1 MTNFP
6 RLFWYLTTSLRRL
19 HWNSQKLRKYQ
30 EKRLRSVIK
39 YAYEFVPFYHDRFKQ
54 VGITPDDIKT
64 IDDLAKLPPV
74 TKTDMKREPYRR
86 LVSSEYDM
94 NKLKIVQTSGS
105 SGQPFQV
112 YINKKEDDWRK
123 SIYMRANIVCGQKPR
138 DRWVV
143 LTSPTHFNDTTNAQR
158 KLGIYAQ
165 TVVSVFN
172 SIDDQVRLIQE
183 NRADVLDGYSGS
195 LFLLAREVDRRSLH
209 DIRPRIIFGSAE
221 LIDSVSREYMEKVF
235 AAPFYDQFGCTE
247 MDRTAWQCKERK
259 GYHMDEDSVIFQFV
273 DSNGNDVSA
282 GERGEIVYTSLFNFS
297 MPFIRYAVGDIGV
310 PSDEKCS
317 CGIKLPLMEVVDG
330 RKNSFLILPDG
341 RLMSPNNFTTAVF
354 TFKDYNNIDQFKIVQ
369 KKPDVFEVYIK
380 KKDNDINEEFMKT
393 ELLEHLKK
401 TLNLNSYDIN
411 FDIQFHDSILLN
423 KSGKLGTV
431 YSELE
436 PSL

>member
-1 MTNFP
+1 
-6 RLFWYLTTSLRRL
+6 
-19 HWNSQKLRKYQ
+19 
-30 EKRLRSVIK
+30 
-39 YAYEFVPFYHDRFKQ
+39 
-54 VGITPDDIKT
+54 
-64 IDDLAKLPPV
+64 
-74 TKTDMKREPYRR
+74 
-86 LVSSEYDM
+86 
-94 NKLKIVQTSGS
+94 
-105 SGQPFQV
+105 
-112 YINKKEDDWRK
+112 
-123 SIYMRANIVCGQKPR
+123 
-138 DRWVV
+138 
-143 LTSPTHFNDTTNAQR
+143 
-158 KLGIYAQ
+158 
-165 TVVSVFN
+165 
-172 SIDDQVRLIQE
+172 
-183 NRADVLDGYSGS
+183 
-195 LFLLAREVDRRSLH
+195 
-209 DIRPRIIFGSAE
+209 
-221 LIDSVSREYMEKVF
+221 MEKVF